1 MYFTYLFRELSK
13 RKKQTSLI
21 SIGLA
26 VGIALVVLVSSVSGG
41 IKAAQAEA
49 LSGLYGIGTDI
60 SVTKTATPGS
70 FQQRFNVSGSTST
83 AAKRTFSRSRLEIDR
98 FSGTLSDAEV
108 KVISSAAGV
117 KASVATVKLNS
128 VTFSGTLPTFYRTQ
142 TGGNTPG
149 TNQRPGQGQQ
159 AGQGQQTGTAPTGG
173 FDGKGG
179 SSFNVT
185 SFSVE
190 GIGLGSNKLG
200 PLAAVK
206 VTSGR
211 AFTSADAG
219 KYVAELD
226 SNYATTSKLTVGSSI
241 TMGSQ
246 AFTVIGILK
255 STAVTATTPSN
266 VYIPIDVAQS
276 LSGETGVYTNVYV
289 SANSAANLDAVK
301 KAIEKAAPKATVAT
315 SADLASTVTGS
326 ISSAAN
332 LVNVMGTW
340 LSWIVLLAAFGI
352 AILFTTS
359 GVNRRIREFGT
370 LKAIG
375 WRSSRVVA
383 QVVGESLVTGLLGG
397 VIGILVGLGGVW
409 AVNNYAPALTAS
421 VASATQG
428 FGNRGGFG
436 GPPGMR
442 RQAASAVS
450 LALHAN
456 LDVTIIATAIGL
468 AILGG
473 LLAGA
478 FGGLRAARLSPASAL
493 RSFE

>member
-1 MYFTYLFRELSK
+1 MFFTYLFKELSK

-26 VGIALVVLVSSVSGG
+26 LGIALVVLVSSVSGG
-41 IKAAQAEA
+41 IKSAQAEA

-60 SVTKTATPGS
+60 SVTKTSTPGS
-70 FQQRFNVSGSTST
+70 NRQRFDIGGVSSKNT
-83 AAKRTFSRSRLEIDR
+83 ARTFNRSRLEIER
-98 FSGTLSDAEV
+98 NSGTLTDAEV
-108 KVISSAAGV
+108 KAISAANGV
-117 KASVATVKLNS
+117 KASVSTLKLNS
-128 VTFSGTLPTFYRTQ
+128 VTFSGTMPTFNRNQNQNQ
-142 TGGNTPG
+142 TPP
-149 TNQRPGQGQQ
+149 QPGQGQ
-159 AGQGQQTGTAPTGG
+159 GQGQTQSNAPSGG

-179 SSFNVT
+179 SSFSVT

-190 GIGLGSNKLG
+190 GVGLSSNKLG

-211 AFTSADAG
+211 AFIAADAG
-219 KYVAELD
+219 TYVAELD
-226 SNYATTSKLTVGSSI
+226 SNYATTAKLKVGSSI
-241 TMGSQ
+241 TMGGTK
-246 AFTVIGILK
+246 FKVVGILK
-255 STAVTATTPSN
+255 STSTAATTPSN
-266 VYIPIDVAQS
+266 VYIPLDVAQK

-289 SANSAANLDAVK
+289 SADSAANLAAVK

-315 SADLASTVTGS
+315 SAELASKVTGS
-326 ISSAAN
+326 ISSAAE
-332 LVNVMGTW
+332 LVNVMGGW
-340 LSWIVLLAAFGI
+340 LSVIVLLASFGM

-375 WRSSRVVA
+375 WRSRRVVA

-397 VIGILVGLGGVW
+397 VIGIALGFGGVW
-409 AVNNYAPALTAS
+409 AVNNFAPALTAS
-421 VASATQG
+421 VSAATTG
-428 FGNRGGFG
+428 RGGPGGFG
-436 GPPGMR
+436 GPGGPGGPGQD
-442 RQAASAVS
+442 QATSAMS

-456 LDVTIIATAIGL
+456 LDLAIVATAIGL
-468 AILGG
+468 AVAGG

-478 FGGLRAARLSPASAL
+478 FGGLRAARLSPATAL

>member
-41 IKAAQAEA
+41 IKSAQSEA

-70 FQQRFNVSGSTST
+70 SQQRFNVSGSTST
-83 AAKRTFSRSRLEIDR
+83 AAKRTFSRSRLEVDR
-98 FSGTLSDAEV
+98 FSGTLSEAEV
-108 KVISSAAGV
+108 KAISSAAGV

-128 VTFSGTLPTFYRTQ
+128 VTFSGTLPTFNRTR

-149 TNQRPGQGQQ
+149 MNQQPGQ
-159 AGQGQQTGTAPTGG
+159 GQGQQTGTAPTGG

-200 PLAAVK
+200 PLASVK

-226 SNYATTSKLTVGSSI
+226 SNYATTSKLKVGSSI

-383 QVVGESLVTGLLGG
+383 QVIGESLVTGLLGG
-397 VIGILVGLGGVW
+397 VIGILIGLGGVW

-436 GPPGMR
+436 GFGGPPGMR
-442 RQAASAVS
+442 QQAASAVS

-468 AILGG
+468 SILGG